1 MNMPRTDD
9 IYVGYRDVPA
19 QIRRSLL
26 VLVPGLLCTL
36 AVLAIGIAAA
46 QRSPGKGIWSQSTT
60 TLSGTLIAQPLPAL
74 LHTTP
79 TGESQ
84 LTLLVEEGKHG
95 AQPRVTP
102 LHGLHITLTG
112 TTLSRGSTT
121 MLEIASLT
129 ASTTHPDTLPQLVWQ
144 GSSTTLV
151 GEVVDAKCYLGAMK
165 PGDGKSHKACATLC
179 VTNGIPAMPVTA
191 DSAYVI
197 AAGWQPDHAKL
208 IAEPVEVSTTV
219 GQWGT
224 LPVIDVHT
232 ITRRGVFSHASKASA
247 FAQ

>member
-1 MNMPRTDD
+1 
-9 IYVGYRDVPA
+9 
-19 QIRRSLL
+19 
-26 VLVPGLLCTL
+26 
-36 AVLAIGIAAA
+36 
-46 QRSPGKGIWSQSTT
+46 
-60 TLSGTLIAQPLPAL
+60 
-74 LHTTP
+74 
-79 TGESQ
+79 
-84 LTLLVEEGKHG
+84 
-95 AQPRVTP
+95 
-102 LHGLHITLTG
+102 
-112 TTLSRGSTT
+112 
-121 MLEIASLT
+121 
-129 ASTTHPDTLPQLVWQ
+129 
-144 GSSTTLV
+144 V

-197 AAGWQPDHAKL
+197 VAGWQPDHAKL
-208 IAEPVEVSTTV
+208 IAEPVEVSATV